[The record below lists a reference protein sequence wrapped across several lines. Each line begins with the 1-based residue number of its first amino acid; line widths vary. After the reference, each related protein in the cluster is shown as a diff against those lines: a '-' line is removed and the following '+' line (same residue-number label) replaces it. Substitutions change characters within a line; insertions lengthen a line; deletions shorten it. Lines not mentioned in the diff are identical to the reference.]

1 MNIFKQLFCKHN
13 YVHAYNLS
21 LPLNDSWPC
30 VAQYIEKCSKCA
42 KEITVSK
49 VIGGKK

>member
-1 MNIFKQLFCKHN
+1 MRLFKQLFCKHE
-13 YVHAYNLS
+13 YVHLCNLS

-30 VAQYIEKCSKCA
+30 VAQHIEKCYKCA

-49 VIGGKK
+49 VIGV